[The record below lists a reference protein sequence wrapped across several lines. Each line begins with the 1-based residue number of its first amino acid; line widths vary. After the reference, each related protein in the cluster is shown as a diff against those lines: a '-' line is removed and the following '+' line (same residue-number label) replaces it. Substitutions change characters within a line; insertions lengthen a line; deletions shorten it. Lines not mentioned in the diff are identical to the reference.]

1 MLMLVDLSKTK
12 PMPEDDPEP
21 IPGMWSAFVG
31 AVLLWAGI
39 GGLVLLFAFVNY
51 QVRIH
56 RDEPAASS
64 QVVRPLR

>member
-21 IPGMWSAFVG
+21 IPGMLSALIG
-31 AVLLWAGI
+31 AGMLWFGI
-39 GGLVLLFAFVNY
+39 GGLVLLFAYANY
-51 QVRIH
+51 QVRVH
-56 RDEPAASS
+56 RDEPATHS